1 VADPKDSSTKFGL
14 TRGKAILIAVLGTV
28 LVAIVYVQF
37 GRHEQV
43 ARGEPTAY
51 RPPRRSGVIPA
62 AVATK
67 QGNVAAAAGPGAK
80 EATPVQLI
88 DESRWTAPELAKVTA
103 YDPFKLP
110 DAFPQS
116 MRLVG
121 NGKATGKDDLVA
133 AAKADK
139 AKKQA
144 EASLKFQT
152 RLKELKQRGVTVV
165 MGDGDQYAA
174 MIDDRTLH
182 VGDKIDGFTVIAID
196 DENGVVIERKGSP

>member
-1 VADPKDSSTKFGL
+1 VADPKDSSTKVGL
-14 TRGKAILIAVLGTV
+14 TRGKLILIAVLGTV
-28 LVAIVYVQF
+28 LVVVLYVQF
-37 GRHEQV
+37 GRREQG
-43 ARGEPTAY
+43 ATGAPTAY
-51 RPPRRSGVIPA
+51 RPPRRSGAVPA
-62 AVATK
+62 ALATK
-67 QGNVAAAAGPGAK
+67 QGNVAAATEASTK
-80 EATPVQLI
+80 EAASVQLI
-88 DESRWTAPELAKVTA
+88 DESRWKAPELAKVTA

-116 MRLVG
+116 MRFVG
-121 NGKATGKDDLVA
+121 GSKATGKDDLVA

-144 EASLKFQT
+144 EASLRFQT

-165 MGDGDQYAA
+165 LGDGDQYAA

-196 DENGVVIERKGSP
+196 DKNGVVIERKGSP